1 MTNLLEALF
10 LNAVVASLLAA
21 MVRMFCLVPAVRRV
35 PLLRQALWSFVL
47 LKLVTPPLISWPVL
61 PVNSLPT
68 QSRLDR
74 SGDETRVAIS
84 PSHRPQTARSAIG
97 PSEAPS
103 PRIAWQGVVLCIISI
118 GAGSVL
124 ACSVRQV
131 RSVQRALR
139 WAREDDPRLNAL
151 AQSCAAAIGVA
162 PPNVAVVSAS
172 VAPLL
177 WIDRGRPLIVVP
189 RRLAD
194 SLSDAQLSCILQHE
208 IAHYVR
214 RDHWINAASVL
225 VTALFWWLPT
235 AWWARREL
243 RTAQELCCD
252 ALVIHRWGAS
262 RRVYATTIW
271 QTLESLHIE
280 RPLLPALASGFGGK
294 SSAVRRME
302 MIANPR
308 VRYVWSWWHLSL
320 VLPALLALP
329 CLPVRG
335 EADGRLSRAF
345 VADPESDEQEARDDD
360 ARDSEG
366 ATDDREDKEAADD
379 DQDGDDKEG
388 ESADDDD
395 DEAEHDTPMKF
406 EDLPEAVQKTLKR
419 ESAGGEIEELEKE
432 VKGDRVIYCAD
443 VEYET
448 DEGELLYDIEIAE
461 NGTLLFKILDDEG
474 DDAPD
479 DDGEGNEKPK

>member
-1 MTNLLEALF
+1 ML
-10 LNAVVASLLAA
+10 AVLDQHLK
-21 MVRMFCLVPAVRRV
+21 RWH
-35 PLLRQALWSFVL
+35 LW
-47 LKLVTPPLISWPVL
+47 
-61 PVNSLPT
+61 
-68 QSRLDR
+68 
-74 SGDETRVAIS
+74 AI
-84 PSHRPQTARSAIG
+84 
-97 PSEAPS
+97 
-103 PRIAWQGVVLCIISI
+103 
-118 GAGSVL
+118 
-124 ACSVRQV
+124 
-131 RSVQRALR
+131 
-139 WAREDDPRLNAL
+139 NAL
-151 AQSCAAAIGVA
+151 AVTWFVGITI
-162 PPNVAVVSAS
+162 AS
-172 VAPLL
+172 
-177 WIDRGRPLIVVP
+177 
-189 RRLAD
+189 
-194 SLSDAQLSCILQHE
+194 Q
-208 IAHYVR
+208 IALPDV
-214 RDHWINAASVL
+214 
-225 VTALFWWLPT
+225 ALFRCPVGFC
-235 AWWARREL
+235 AGGYSPDDL
-243 RTAQELCCD
+243 R
-252 ALVIHRWGAS
+252 
-262 RRVYATTIW
+262 ATLTSIG
-271 QTLESLHIE
+271 EEGRDFLHDT
-280 RPLLPALASGFGGK
+280 LLPLD
-294 SSAVRRME
+294 
-302 MIANPR
+302 
-308 VRYVWSWWHLSL
+308 L

-395 DEAEHDTPMKF
+395 GEAEHDTPMKF